1 MYLCFSHLAA
11 QNPQYLTQLKAA
23 EQVILQDESQFQAT
37 INEVLNLPDQ
47 KEYYYAKGKAYRLLA
62 LASAIRSRKSEQIE
76 QLFKSYWYFNLIGD
90 ASEISEAHR
99 LIGCYYLQIQLYDQA
114 DEFLQKAYDLI
125 VANNELQA
133 MSKIRSNQAQLH
145 ANLNHVDSA
154 LILYNE
160 SIALANQLNYRQ
172 GLCENWNRLSYLYWS
187 TDQPVKMLDCMRMAL
202 RFKPDNQDTVAILY
216 GDMGLA
222 FLQNDQLDSADR
234 YLSEGLRLIN
244 QGNNHQQQLIIT
256 KFLFDLRKK
265 QNLLPEAIDFLE
277 VHDSLRKMIFT
288 NELRNEVSYAETKY
302 KQLETTKRLEEIN
315 EKGKRLATALLIGT
329 ILLTLM
335 TFLALRL
342 RKNNRVILAQK
353 KEINLTLASLTE
365 NENLLRQLFNNSPCL
380 IITHTMDG
388 TIISTNHISQQVF
401 KLSDKEFKNRH
412 MTEFIPQLYKNQFS
426 GYTAALLDSGF
437 SKGWLK
443 VTDGMGQVRVLR
455 YESKAMHSTQTEP
468 YVIGFAIDDTDAFNA
483 RTEAEH
489 ERKRLRTVMDN
500 SPDVYSILKKDGTVT
515 FINRSNFFKV
525 NEVIGSNVKQF
536 LPSDYGNRFM
546 GKLKKVFEKNV
557 FLESEESLQDRIYLT
572 KLIPITVNNIV
583 NEVLTINTD
592 ITDLK
597 KSQELEKKLNLKI
610 ERSEQRYRQL
620 VEESLVVI
628 ASHDL
633 NGILFSINQSA
644 IKLLGYLPEEMIG
657 YNLKKFT
664 AKDHKEQ
671 FESYIK
677 EIKDKGTFE
686 GFLSLNTKQGERRIF
701 LCRNILLKE
710 EGIVLVSAQDVT
722 AWKQSEQRE
731 KKINE
736 ELLLAK
742 EEAEESNR
750 LKTIFLGSLSHEVRT
765 PLQGILGLAEI
776 LENPELAIDTRAN
789 YLNIIKQRTADMQNI
804 IEALLDLASIESGE
818 IKPFPVQTNMY
829 DFAESMYDRAK
840 QDPLLTG
847 KIIELHHQNDLK
859 SNAIALVDPQHL
871 LQVTTNLVRNAIKF
885 TNEGN
890 IILTYHESGSVYEIS
905 ISDTGIGIPSDKI
918 EHIFKPFRQAHE
930 GISRSKGGIGLGLSI
945 CNKMVEM
952 WGGRISVYSVLGRGS
967 TFSFTIPKLNK

>member
-1 MYLCFSHLAA
+1 MNALSA
-11 QNPQYLTQLKAA
+11 QNQPAITKLQTA
-23 EQVILQDESQFQAT
+23 EKLLQQDGSQFQT
-37 INEVLNLPDQ
+37 VLDEVLNLPD
-47 KEYYYAKGKAYRLLA
+47 EPANYYVKGKAYRLMA
-62 LASAIRSRKSEQIE
+62 QASAIRSRKSEQIE
-76 QLFKSYWYFNLIGD
+76 QLFKSYWYFNLLGD
-90 ASEISEAHR
+90 PGEITEAHR

-114 DEFLQKAYDLI
+114 DEFLLKAYDL
-125 VANNELQA
+125 ANTNDNLLA
-133 MSKIRSNQAQLH
+133 KSKIKSNQAQLH

-154 LILYNE
+154 LRLFNE
-160 SIALANQLNYRQ
+160 SIVLANQLKYRQ

-187 TDQPVKMLDCMRMAL
+187 TNQPEKMLDCMRQAL

-222 FLQNDQLDSADR
+222 YLQNNQLDSANR
-234 YLSEGLRLIN
+234 FLTEALQLIN

-265 QNLLPEAIDFLE
+265 QNRLPEAIEYLE

-315 EKGKRLATALLIGT
+315 EKGKRLATALLIGI
-329 ILLTLM
+329 ILLALM

-342 RKNNRVILAQK
+342 RKNNRTILAQK
-353 KEINLTLASLTE
+353 KEINLALANLTE
-365 NENLLRQLFNNSPCL
+365 KENLLRQLFNNSPCL
-380 IITHTMDG
+380 ILTHTMDG
-388 TIISTNHISQQVF
+388 KIISTNHIAQTVF
-401 KLSDKEFKNRH
+401 KLSDEEFKHRH
-412 MTEFIPQLYKNQFS
+412 MTEFIPTVYKDQFV
-426 GYTAALLDSGF
+426 GYTAALRYSGF

-443 VTDGMGQVRVLR
+443 VTDGLGQVRVLR
-455 YESKAMHSTQTEP
+455 YESKAMSSSQTES
-468 YVIGFAIDDTDAFNA
+468 YVIGFAIDDTEAFNA
-483 RTEAEH
+483 RTEAEQ
-489 ERKRLRTVMDN
+489 ERKRLRTIMDN
-500 SPDVYSILKKDGTVT
+500 SPDIYSILQQDGTIT
-515 FINRSNFFKV
+515 FINRSNIFKV
-525 NEVIGSNVKQF
+525 NEIIGNNIRQF
-536 LPSDYGNRFM
+536 LPTEYGNRFM
-546 GKLKKVFEKNV
+546 EKVKKVFDNNV

-572 KLIPITVNNIV
+572 KLIPIAINDVV

-628 ASHDL
+628 ASHDP

-644 IKLLGYLPEEMIG
+644 MKLLGYLPEEMIG
-657 YNLKKFT
+657 YNLMKFT
-664 AKDHKEQ
+664 AQDHEEQ
-671 FESYIK
+671 FKNYLE
-677 EIKDKGTFE
+677 EIRTTGTFE
-686 GFLSLNTKQGERRIF
+686 GFLSLYTKQGERRIF

-710 EGIVLVSAQDVT
+710 ENVILVSAQDVT
-722 AWKQSEQRE
+722 AWKQSELRE

-776 LENPELAIDTRAN
+776 LENPELTLETRGT

-818 IKPFPVQTNMY
+818 IKPFPVQTNLY
-829 DFAESMYDRAK
+829 EFAESMYERAK
-840 QDPLLTG
+840 QDPLLVG
-847 KIIELHHQNDLK
+847 KIIELRHENNLK
-859 SNAIALVDPQHL
+859 SNAVALVDPQHL
-871 LQVTTNLVRNAIKF
+871 LQVATNLVRNAIKF
-885 TNEGN
+885 TNQGN
-890 IILTYHESGSVYEIS
+890 IILAYHESDHAYEIS
-905 ISDTGIGIPSDKI
+905 ISDTGIGISNDKI

-952 WGGRISVYSVLGRGS
+952 WG
-967 TFSFTIPKLNK
+967 